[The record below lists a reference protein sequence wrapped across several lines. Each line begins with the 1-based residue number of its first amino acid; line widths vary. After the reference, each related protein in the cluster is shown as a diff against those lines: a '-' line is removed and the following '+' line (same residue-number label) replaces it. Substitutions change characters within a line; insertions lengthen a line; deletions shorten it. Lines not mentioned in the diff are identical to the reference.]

1 MRFIEEQQAEQLF
14 DSYYQAVKSL
24 TDQGFKYKEQHSHKE
39 DRMFLYKKGKRNKV
53 LTSRYDRYVGVEW
66 IVRTW

>member
-1 MRFIEEQQAEQLF
+1 MRFVEEQQAEQLF
-14 DSYYQAVKSL
+14 NSYYQAVKSL
-24 TDQGFKYKEQHSHKE
+24 TDQGFKYREQYSHKE